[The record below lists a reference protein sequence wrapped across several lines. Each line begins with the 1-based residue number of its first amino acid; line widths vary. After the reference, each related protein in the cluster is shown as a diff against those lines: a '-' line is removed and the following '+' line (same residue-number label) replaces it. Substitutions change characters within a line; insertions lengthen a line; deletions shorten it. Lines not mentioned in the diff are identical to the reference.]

1 MENNFTDTELE
12 QEQWR
17 DVEGYDGA
25 YQVSDLG
32 RVRSHKS
39 GEWKMMSGSKDSSG
53 YLQVGL
59 CKENKVKRFSVHR
72 LVAQA
77 FIENDDETKTQ
88 INHINEDKTENNV
101 SNLEWCSA
109 QYNVTY
115 NDLHH
120 RRNNPNYKRNKLKD
134 LYNPNLTYE
143 QNLEIFRA
151 NGIECAIDTILRL
164 RRDLDLVRHQ
174 PKRSK
179 VKDLYDPNLTYKQ
192 NVELFRENGIEC
204 STMVVKS
211 IRRDLGLINK

>member
-1 MENNFTDTELE
+1 MIENFSKEELNN
-12 QEQWR
+12 EQWKAI
-17 DVEGYDGA
+17 DGYDGL
-25 YQVSDLG
+25 YEVSSLG
-32 RVRSHKS
+32 RVRSKHS
-39 GEWKMMSGSKDSSG
+39 GEWKVMRQRKGGTDYWKINLSKNG
-53 YLQVGL
+53 
-59 CKENKVKRFSVHR
+59 NKKCFYVHR
-72 LVAQA
+72 LVAKA
-77 FIENDDETKTQ
+77 FIPNSDENKTQ
-88 INHINEDKTENNV
+88 INHRNEVKSDNRV
-101 SNLEWCSA
+101 SNLEYCTAS
-109 QYNVTY
+109 YNNTY

-134 LYNPNLTYE
+134 LYDPNLTYNE
-143 QNLEIFRA
+143 NIELFRA